1 MRKRGKKYR
10 EAAALVEPT
19 RAYDPREAVALVR
32 KLSISKFDGAVDI
45 HLRLGVDPRKTDQ
58 QVRGTVILPHGTG
71 KLVRV
76 LVFAEGE
83 AEKIARD
90 AGADYVGSTELAEKI
105 EKESW
110 TDFDVAIAIPSM
122 MRVVGKLGRVLGRKG
137 LMPNPKSG
145 TVVNQE
151 DLPRVIAEVRRGKV
165 EFRTD
170 KQALIHVTIGRVSF
184 TEDQLYDNF
193 VGLMDA
199 IRRAKPAAVKGAYV
213 RTIVLSPTMGP
224 GVRVD
229 VNAALA
235 VKATTV

>member
-10 EAAALVEPT
+10 EVAQLVEQG
-19 RAYDPREAVALVR
+19 RLYAPREAMELV
-32 KLSISKFDGAVDI
+32 KKVSISKFDGAVDV
-45 HLRLGVDPRKTDQ
+45 HLRMGVDPRKTDQ
-58 QVRGTVILPHGTG
+58 QIRGTVILPHGTG

-90 AGADYVGSTELAEKI
+90 AGADYVGGAELAERI

-122 MRVVGKLGRVLGRKG
+122 MRVVGRLGRVLGRKG

-151 DLPRVIAEVRRGKV
+151 DLPRVIGEVRRGKV

-184 TEDQLYDNF
+184 SEDQLYENLA
-193 VGLMDA
+193 GLMDA
-199 IRRAKPAAVKGAYV
+199 IRRAKPASVKGTYV
-213 RTIVLSPTMGP
+213 RSIVVSPTMGP

-229 VNAALA
+229 ATEALA
-235 VKATTV
+235 IKSAV

>member
-10 EAAALVEPT
+10 EVAQLVEQG
-19 RAYDPREAVALVR
+19 RLYAPREAMELV
-32 KLSISKFDGAVDI
+32 KKVSISKFDGAVDV
-45 HLRLGVDPRKTDQ
+45 HLRMGVDPRKTDQ
-58 QVRGTVILPHGTG
+58 QIRGTVILPHGTG

-90 AGADYVGSTELAEKI
+90 AGADYVGGAELAERI

-122 MRVVGKLGRVLGRKG
+122 MRVVGRLGRVLGRKG

-151 DLPRVIAEVRRGKV
+151 DLPRVIGEVRRGKV

-184 TEDQLYDNF
+184 SEDQLYENLA
-193 VGLMDA
+193 GLMDA
-199 IRRAKPAAVKGAYV
+199 IRRAKPASVKGTYV
-213 RTIVLSPTMGP
+213 RSIVVSPTMGP

-229 VNAALA
+229 ATEALA
-235 VKATTV
+235 IKPAV

>member
-1 MRKRGKKYR
+1 MHKRGKKYR
-10 EAAALVEPT
+10 EVAALVESA
-19 RAYDPREAVALVR
+19 RLYEPREAVELVK
-32 KLSISKFDGAVDI
+32 KLSISSFDGSVDI
-45 HLRLGVDPRKTDQ
+45 HIRLGVDPRKTDQ

-71 KLVRV
+71 KPVRV

-90 AGADYVGSTELAEKI
+90 AGADFVGGTELAEKI

-122 MRVVGKLGRVLGRKG
+122 MRVVGRLGRVLGRKG

-170 KQALIHVTIGRVSF
+170 KQALIHVSVGRVSF
-184 TEDQLYDNF
+184 SDDQLFDNF
-193 VGLMDA
+193 SSLIDA
-199 IRRAKPAAVKGAYV
+199 IRRAKPSAVKGAYV
-213 RTIVLSPTMGP
+213 RSIALSPTMGP
-224 GVRVD
+224 SVRMD
-229 VNAALA
+229 VSAAMALR
-235 VKATTV
+235 TTV

>member
-10 EAAALVEPT
+10 EVAALLEPG
-19 RAYDPREAVALVR
+19 RAYEPREAVALVR
-32 KLSISKFDGAVDI
+32 KLSISKFDGAVDV

-58 QVRGTVILPHGTG
+58 QVRGTVILAHGTG
-71 KLVRV
+71 KPVRV

-83 AEKIARD
+83 AEKVARD

-184 TEDQLYDNF
+184 TEDQLYDNL

-199 IRRAKPAAVKGAYV
+199 IRRAKPAAVKGAYI

-229 VNAALA
+229 VNAAMA
-235 VKATTV
+235 VKALTV

>member
-1 MRKRGKKYR
+1 VA
-10 EAAALVEPT
+10 ELVE
-19 RAYDPREAVALVR
+19 RNRLYVPREAVELVR
-32 KLSISKFDGAVDI
+32 KLSISKFDGGVDV

-71 KLVRV
+71 KPVRV

-170 KQALIHVTIGRVSF
+170 KQALIHVSIGRISF
-184 TEDQLYDNF
+184 TDDQLYDNF
-193 VGLMDA
+193 IGLIDA

-224 GVRVD
+224 SVRVD
-229 VNAALA
+229 VSAAMA
-235 VKATTV
+235 TKAAA

>member
-1 MRKRGKKYR
+1 VNKRGKKYR
-10 EAAALVEPT
+10 EAVELVE
-19 RAYDPREAVALVR
+19 RARLYDPHDAVALV
-32 KLSISKFDGAVDI
+32 KKVSISKFDGAVDV

-90 AGADYVGSTELAEKI
+90 AGADFVGSTELAEKI

-122 MRVVGKLGRVLGRKG
+122 MRVVGRLGRVLGRKG

-193 VGLMDA
+193 AGLIDA
-199 IRRAKPAAVKGAYV
+199 IRRVKPAAVKGAYV

-229 VNAALA
+229 VSAAMA
-235 VKATTV
+235 VKTAM

>member
-10 EAAALVEPT
+10 EVAALVEPT
-19 RAYDPREAVALVR
+19 RAYEPREAVALVR
-32 KLSISKFDGAVDI
+32 KVSISKFDGAVDV

-184 TEDQLYDNF
+184 TDEQLYDNF

-213 RTIVLSPTMGP
+213 RTIVLSPSMGP
-224 GVRVD
+224 GIRVD

-235 VKATTV
+235 VKTAAV

>member
-1 MRKRGKKYR
+1 MRKRGKQYR
-10 EAAALVEPT
+10 EVAQLVE
-19 RAYDPREAVALVR
+19 RARFYEPREAVALV
-32 KLSISKFDGAVDI
+32 KKVSITKFDGSVDV

-71 KLVRV
+71 KPVRV

-90 AGADYVGSTELAEKI
+90 AGADFVGSTELAEKI

-110 TDFDVAIAIPSM
+110 TEFDVAIAIPSM
-122 MRVVGKLGRVLGRKG
+122 MRVVGRLGRVLGRKG

-170 KQALIHVTIGRVSF
+170 KQALVHVTIGRVSF
-184 TEDQLYDNF
+184 SEEQLFENLTT
-193 VGLMDA
+193 VIDA
-199 IRRAKPAAVKGAYV
+199 LRRVKPAAVKGAYV
-213 RTIVLSPTMGP
+213 RTIVLSPSMGP

-229 VNAALA
+229 VAAAMAL
-235 VKATTV
+235 KAAG

>member
-10 EAAALVEPT
+10 EVAQLLEES
-19 RAYDPREAVALVR
+19 RAYEPREALGLVR
-32 KLSISKFDGAVDI
+32 RVSISKFDGSVDV
-45 HLRLGVDPRKTDQ
+45 HLRLGIDPRKTDQ
-58 QVRGTVILPHGTG
+58 QVRGTLILPHGTG

-145 TVVNQE
+145 TVVSQE

-184 TEDQLYDNF
+184 SEDQLYDNF
-193 VGLMDA
+193 LGLVDA
-199 IRRAKPAAVKGAYV
+199 IRRAKPASVKGAYV
-213 RTIVLSPTMGP
+213 RSIVLSPTMGP

-229 VNAALA
+229 VNAAMALKAA
-235 VKATTV
+235 VL

>member
-10 EAAALVEPT
+10 EAAQLVDQS
-19 RAYDPREAVALVR
+19 RLYSPREAMELVKR
-32 KLSISKFDGAVDI
+32 ASISKFDGAVDV
-45 HLRLGVDPRKTDQ
+45 HLRMGVDPRKTDQ
-58 QVRGTVILPHGTG
+58 QIRGTVILPHGTG
-71 KLVRV
+71 KPVRV

-90 AGADYVGSTELAEKI
+90 AGADYVGSTELAERI
-105 EKESW
+105 EKEGW

-122 MRVVGKLGRVLGRKG
+122 MRVVGRLGRVLGRKG

-151 DLPRVIAEVRRGKV
+151 DLPRVIGEVRRGKV

-184 TEDQLYDNF
+184 GADQLYENF
-193 VGLMDA
+193 IGLVDA
-199 IRRAKPAAVKGAYV
+199 IRRAKPASVKGTYV
-213 RTIVLSPTMGP
+213 RSIVVSPTMGP

-229 VNAALA
+229 VAEALA
-235 VKATTV
+235 VKTAV

>member
-1 MRKRGKKYR
+1 MHKRGKKYR
-10 EAAALVEPT
+10 EVAQLLEDG
-19 RAYDPREAVALVR
+19 RLYEPREAVELVR
-32 KLSISKFDGAVDI
+32 KVSISKFDGSVDV

-90 AGADYVGSTELAEKI
+90 AGADFVGSTELAEKI
-105 EKESW
+105 EKENW
-110 TDFDVAIAIPSM
+110 TEFDVAIAIPSM

-151 DLPRVIAEVRRGKV
+151 DLARVIAEVRRGKV

-184 TEDQLYDNF
+184 SDDQLYENF
-193 VGLMDA
+193 LGLIDA
-199 IRRAKPAAVKGAYV
+199 IRRAKPASVKGAYV
-213 RTIVLSPTMGP
+213 RSLVLSPTMGP

-229 VNAALA
+229 VNAAMAL
-235 VKATTV
+235 KAAGL